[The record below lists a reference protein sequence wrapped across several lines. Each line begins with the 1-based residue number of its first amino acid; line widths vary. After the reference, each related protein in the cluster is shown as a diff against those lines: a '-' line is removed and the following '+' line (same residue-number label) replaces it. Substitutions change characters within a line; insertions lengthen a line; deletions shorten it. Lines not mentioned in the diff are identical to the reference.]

1 MKTSLAT
8 LVVGALA
15 TLTKF
20 VSAGGKSDHF
30 IITNAQT
37 LTISRLD
44 PIVDNGELSAHV
56 HRVVGASN
64 FNAAM
69 NSFATQ
75 TSASCTTNIVGADK
89 SNYWAPQLYYRHPNN
104 TFSPILGSTRVYY
117 FVKSSE
123 IKPFPPGFRMIS
135 GLSMRRALQDDAS
148 LGIKISCNHGLQTQ
162 WLPNG
167 TSHPDGCTAVA
178 MGIFFPSCGLAD
190 GSIDSDDHFSHMTWP
205 VKWLGS
211 ELVKDVNG
219 VTCPES
225 HPIKYPTIFAQFN
238 YYLDE
243 DHPWRN
249 DECTLVLS
257 NGDCTGNNFHA
268 DFVNGWA
275 MEDMAEILQECGYGK
290 APGQNLDL
298 CEPIKR
304 TKSIANSWECRFE
317 GDLPDEEVGLYRPIP
332 KLPGCNPLW
341 KDGVDQKPTCES
353 SPKPGFVAPNAYFE
367 NLKFRN
373 KIPIALPEVTDDVE
387 IIKYIP
393 ATGDTGAS
401 RLGRWGTEGSNQDKQ
416 KVGTWQDIMDSLAPD
431 AVVPDVDNKVALP
444 TAGNSSTVIVDVTTT
459 VSVAP
464 SSSAAQST
472 ISAAAPTTQSA
483 DEDSYDEPA
492 SSSPSST
499 TAQAASSSASA
510 SASASKPSL
519 AATEEESGPASPSTL
534 AAQSTESA
542 TTASEEPSTETIEPD
557 STTHPVLAADPVE
570 TGTQTATGEKE
581 GEISASPKTCKR
593 RKRGLVPRAA
603 DGLRTHLS
611 RRSRRRSTLH

>member
-1 MKTSLAT
+1 MRTSLAT

-15 TLTKF
+15 TLTAF
-20 VSAGGKSDHF
+20 ASAGGKADHF

-44 PIVDNGELSAHV
+44 PIVNDGDLSAHA

-123 IKPFPPGFRMIS
+123 VKPFPPGFRMIS
-135 GLSMRRALQDDAS
+135 GSSMKRALDEDPA

-190 GSIDSDDHFSHMTWP
+190 GTIDSDDHFSHMTWP
-205 VKWLGS
+205 VKWLGPN
-211 ELVKDVNG
+211 LVKDVNG

-275 MEDMAEILQECGYGK
+275 MEDMTEILQECGYGK
-290 APGQNLDL
+290 APGQDLDQ
-298 CEPIKR
+298 CEPLKR
-304 TKSIANSWECRFE
+304 TKSIANSWECRYE
-317 GDLPDEEVGLYRPIP
+317 GKLPDEEVGLYRPIP

-341 KDGVDQKPTCES
+341 KDGVDEKPTCES
-353 SPKPGFVAPNAYFE
+353 TPKPGMVVPNAYFE

-401 RLGRWGTEGSNQDKQ
+401 RLGRWGTDGSNQDKL

-431 AVVPDVDNKVALP
+431 AVVPDLDNKVALP
-444 TAGNSSTVIVDVTTT
+444 TAGDMTEVEPSASEAASTTAEESQATSSSSSSVAHSTVSPAPQATEAPDDGSYGESASNLSISAQIAPSSASEP
-459 VSVAP
+459 VSVAEEEAN
-464 SSSAAQST
+464 SAST
-472 ISAAAPTTQSA
+472 SATETNRPI
-483 DEDSYDEPA
+483 
-492 SSSPSST
+492 
-499 TAQAASSSASA
+499 SSASNDPTSTPA
-510 SASASKPSL
+510 
-519 AATEEESGPASPSTL
+519 PAS
-534 AAQSTESA
+534 
-542 TTASEEPSTETIEPD
+542 TTP
-557 STTHPVLAADPVE
+557 PVLAADPVE
-570 TGTQTATGEKE
+570 TSTETKTSEKGGEV
-581 GEISASPKTCKR
+581 SASPETCK
-593 RKRGLVPRAA
+593 
-603 DGLRTHLS
+603 
-611 RRSRRRSTLH
+611 